1 MLIRDGKIV
10 ELDKGGFVLG
20 VEAQAEYEIETL
32 RLRDG
37 DCLLF
42 YTDGLIDAANFD
54 GEFWGR
60 ERMLETAKKFASL
73 GAGQMVKNILGY
85 RRRFV
90 GLARQVDD
98 TSIIVIKVGK

>member
-1 MLIRDGKIV
+1 V

-32 RLRDG
+32 KLQDG

-42 YTDGLIDAANFD
+42 YTDGLIDAADFE
-54 GEFWGR
+54 GQFWGR
-60 ERMLETAKKFASL
+60 DRMLDTAKKFAAL
-73 GAGQMVKNILGY
+73 GAGQMVNNILGY

-90 GLARQVDD
+90 GLASQVDD